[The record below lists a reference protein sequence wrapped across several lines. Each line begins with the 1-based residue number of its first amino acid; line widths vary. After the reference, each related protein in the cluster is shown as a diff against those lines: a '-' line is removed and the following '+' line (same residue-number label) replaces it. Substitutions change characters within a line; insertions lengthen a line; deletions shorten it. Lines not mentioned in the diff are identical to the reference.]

1 MQSDD
6 QNPDIPNRVTTAI
19 LLLIL
24 GFAALLRLRDLNRTS
39 IWYDEAVSWSQS
51 TGSLS
56 DLLSSVAADN
66 YPPLHN
72 IVLWLSMPLL
82 GDSETAL
89 RLPSAILGILAVWLL
104 YLIGKE
110 IAGRNVGLLAA
121 ALLTV
126 SPFHIWYSTEARMYA
141 LLATSGLLM
150 LLGVLKLLRKPSWQ
164 WATVVAIGGAL
175 FLYSHIYAVF
185 GFAGV
190 GLACGL
196 SAIRDL
202 LRGIRPSVSNAFIAS
217 AAMGISVV
225 LFLPWLIILAGRA
238 RVVADAGFWI
248 AYPDLQFLESMT
260 FGITGSISFFWVLT
274 GLAAT
279 GVLFQIIKPST
290 RQNGSFGTMAVLV
303 CLGFTI
309 APLLLAYLYSV
320 TVQPI
325 LFDRYLI
332 AAWPGLL
339 LLASI
344 GANKWTGRYLS
355 YALVPVAIYLSY
367 SNLQFTL
374 FEKVRPDWRLISSEF
389 ESNSR
394 PGDQL
399 YLFKGFAA
407 PALSY
412 YLRGP
417 DAFTSVENTSGLAST
432 SDQQSWLLLVHS
444 NPDEIR
450 AALEAFDPDSREPVA
465 RAFGWGA
472 SALSLYSH
480 DELPTQPSD

>member
-24 GFAALLRLRDLNRTS
+24 GIAAFLRLRDLSRTS
-39 IWYDEAVSWSQS
+39 LWYDEAVSWSQS

-56 DLLSSVAADN
+56 DLLASVAADN

-89 RLPSAILGILAVWLL
+89 RLPSAILGSLAVWLL

-141 LLATSGLLM
+141 LLATTGLLVF
-150 LLGVLKLLRKPSWQ
+150 LGVLKLMRNPSWL
-164 WATVVAIGGAL
+164 WGTVVAIGGAL

-185 GFAGV
+185 GYAGV
-190 GLACGL
+190 GLVCGL
-196 SAIRDL
+196 NAIRDL
-202 LRGIRPSVSNAFIAS
+202 QRGIRPRASNAFIAS

-238 RVVADAGFWI
+238 RAVADAGFWI
-248 AYPDLQFLESMT
+248 AYPDLKFLESMT
-260 FGITGSISFFWVLT
+260 FGITGSISLFWVLT
-274 GLAAT
+274 ALAAAA
-279 GVLFQIIKPST
+279 VLFQIIKPDTKQDGSIST
-290 RQNGSFGTMAVLV
+290 KSLLV

-332 AAWPGLL
+332 AAWPGFL

-344 GANKWTGRYLS
+344 GANRLTGRYLS
-355 YALVPVAIYLSY
+355 FALVPLAVYLSY

-374 FEKVRPDWRLISSEF
+374 LEKIRPDWRLISSEF

-417 DAFTSVENTSGLAST
+417 DAFTPAEDTSDLAQA

-450 AALEAFDPDSREPVA
+450 VALDAFDPRSREPVA
-465 RAFGWGA
+465 RVFGWGA

-480 DELPTQPSD
+480 DELSAQPSD